1 MAFILQRLAIGSLLK
16 FKENDFFLLEFVQ
29 LSLRVRSMNNLSKKN
44 LRIALA
50 LLAMLSCFNAWAI
63 DQAAIQSMGLSLSTT
78 LSGLLAPKPAT
89 TSAAKA
95 ANKTTTEIPKTDSQA
110 NVQNQNEP
118 TVRSEFQDFV
128 TQSTGYLLPI
138 YGHDLFN
145 TSANASAPERF
156 LPVGNVPVTA
166 DYLIGPG
173 DELLI
178 SWWGAIEGSAAATVD
193 RNGMINLPQLGQISV
208 VGVRYQN
215 LQAHLKKA
223 FSKNFRNFELDA
235 SLGNLRSIQVFVVGQ
250 ATKPGNYTLSSLST
264 LVNGLFATGG
274 PSVKGS
280 MRHIQLKRG
289 GKVISDFDM
298 YDLLL
303 KGDKSK
309 DVQLLS
315 GDVIYIPPI
324 GAMAAISGSVNT
336 PAIFELKDDDSLAEL
351 INLSGGL
358 TNVASG
364 KKVTVERIH
373 ERQVRKVDEFPLD
386 KTGLAKLMR
395 DGDLVNVMAISAE
408 FDNAITLRGNIAGSH
423 AGRKPWKDGLRI
435 KDIIPSRAALI
446 TDSYWVRKNQ
456 SDKTNDGAWF
466 KNNQIKPSADN
477 VWFKKNQVDTTK
489 INEGIIAD
497 QKAKLDKKMS
507 ESDADFSDKAL
518 IEAQN
523 GEGLN
528 SEEDSIVRQKPNER
542 VPEINWDYATV
553 ERLDKKELITKLIT
567 FNLGKALQGDADHN
581 IALQPGDIVSIFSKE
596 DIKVPTAKRNNYVIL
611 DGEIANPGV
620 YQVQP
625 GEKLRQLIERVGGLT
640 SEAYLFG
647 AEFSRESTRKFQ
659 QKRMDDMISQMD
671 AEIQR
676 TMTRRTAA
684 ALSQDAANTAGT
696 DAEAQKVMIAKL
708 RKIKATGRIVLEMPA
723 YAEELKN
730 IPELELE
737 DGDRFYVPYKP
748 STVTVMG
755 TVYNQNAFIYKK
767 GSTVSDYVAKA
778 GGPTRDGDEGEVY
791 LVRADGLVYSK
802 RQGSMFGFGGGFDS
816 RKIMPGDAIVV
827 PEKLERY
834 NLTKELRDWSQIFF
848 QFAIGAASMKTI
860 GVF

>member
-1 MAFILQRLAIGSLLK
+1 MSTVK
-16 FKENDFFLLEFVQ
+16 K
-29 LSLRVRSMNNLSKKN
+29 SLRLV
-44 LRIALA
+44 LA
-50 LLAMLSCFNAWAI
+50 TLAMLSFSSTWAI
-63 DQAAIQSMGLSLSTT
+63 DQAAIQSMGLSGLSLSST
-78 LSGLLAPKPAT
+78 LSGLLGPSLPQTAPAPTAT
-89 TSAAKA
+89 KA
-95 ANKTTTEIPKTDSQA
+95 TATQTPKVTTDANT
-110 NVQNQNEP
+110 QNKEEP
-118 TVRSEFQDFV
+118 IVKSEFQDFV

-138 YGHDLFN
+138 YGHDLFVKSTN
-145 TSANASAPERF
+145 ANPTDKF
-156 LPVGNVPVTA
+156 LPVDNVPVTP

-178 SWWGAIEGSAAATVD
+178 SWWGAVEGATAATVD
-193 RNGMINLPQLGQISV
+193 RNGMINLPQLGQVAV

-215 LQAHLKKA
+215 LQAYLKKA
-223 FSKNFRNFELDA
+223 FSKNFRNFELDV
-235 SLGNLRSIQVFVVGQ
+235 SLGKLRSIQVFVVGQ
-250 ATKPGNYTLSSLST
+250 ATRPGSYNLSSLST
-264 LVNGLFATGG
+264 LVNAIFATGG

-315 GDVIYIPPI
+315 GDVIYIPAI

-336 PAIFELKDDDSLAEL
+336 PAIYELKGDDSLAEL
-351 INLSGGL
+351 INLAGGL

-373 ERQVRKVDEFPLD
+373 DRQVRKVDEFALD
-386 KTGLAKLMR
+386 KTGLTKLMR
-395 DGDLVNVMAISAE
+395 DGDLVKVLAISAE
-408 FDNAITLRGNIAGSH
+408 FDNAITLRGNIAGSQ
-423 AGRKPWKDGLRI
+423 AGRKPWKEGLRI
-435 KDIIPSRAALI
+435 KDIIPNRAALI

-466 KNNQIKPSADN
+466 MNNQIKPSSDN
-477 VWFKKNQVDTTK
+477 VWFKKNQVDSVK
-489 INEGIIAD
+489 NKNEVDAN
-497 QKAKLDKKMS
+497 QKAKQ
-507 ESDADFSDKAL
+507 DKAIAETDTNQPSNSDMRTMDQS
-518 IEAQN
+518 IETQ
-523 GEGLN
+523 L
-528 SEEDSIVRQKPNER
+528 EEDTLRQKIAER

-553 ERLDKKELITKLIT
+553 ERLDRKELITKLIP
-567 FNLGKALQGDADHN
+567 FNLGKALQGDVEHN
-581 IALQPGDIVSIFSKE
+581 LSLQPGDIVSIFSKD
-596 DIKVPTAKRNNYVIL
+596 DIQVPSAKKNNYVIL
-611 DGEIANPGV
+611 DGEVASPGV
-620 YQVQP
+620 YQLLP
-625 GEKLRQLIERVGGLT
+625 GEKLRQLVERVGGLT

-659 QKRMDDMISQMD
+659 QKRMDDMLTQMD

-676 TMTRRTAA
+676 TMTRRSAA
-684 ALSQDAANTAGT
+684 ALSQDVANSAVS
-696 DAEAQKVMIAKL
+696 DAESQKAMIAKL
-708 RKIKATGRIVLEMPA
+708 RKVKATGRIVLEMPV

-737 DGDRFYVPYKP
+737 DGDRFYVPPKP

-767 GSTVSDYVAKA
+767 GATVSDYVAKA
-778 GGPTRDGDEGEVY
+778 GGATRDGDEGEVY
-791 LVRADGLVYSK
+791 LIRADGLVYSK
-802 RQGSMFGFGGGFDS
+802 RQGSMFGFGGGFDG
-816 RKIMPGDAIVV
+816 RKAMPGDAIIV

>member
-1 MAFILQRLAIGSLLK
+1 MSTVK
-16 FKENDFFLLEFVQ
+16 K
-29 LSLRVRSMNNLSKKN
+29 SLRLV
-44 LRIALA
+44 LA
-50 LLAMLSCFNAWAI
+50 TLAMLSFSSSWAI
-63 DQAAIQSMGLSLSTT
+63 DQATLQGMGLSGLSLSST
-78 LSGLLAPKPAT
+78 LSGLLGPSLPAPAAAPAVT
-89 TSAAKA
+89 
-95 ANKTTTEIPKTDSQA
+95 KTTATQKPKVTTDA
-110 NVQNQNEP
+110 NAQNKEE
-118 TVRSEFQDFV
+118 VIVKSEFQDFV

-138 YGHDLFN
+138 YGHDLFVKS
-145 TSANASAPERF
+145 TEANQTDKF
-156 LPVGNVPVTA
+156 LPVDNVPVTP

-193 RNGMINLPQLGQISV
+193 RNGMINLPQLGQIAV

-235 SLGNLRSIQVFVVGQ
+235 SLGKLRSIQVFVVGQ
-250 ATKPGNYTLSSLST
+250 ASKPGSYTLSSLST
-264 LVNGLFATGG
+264 LVNAIFATGG

-315 GDVIYIPPI
+315 GDVIYIPAI

-336 PAIFELKDDDSLAEL
+336 PAIFELKGDDSLAEL
-351 INLSGGL
+351 INLAGGL

-373 ERQVRKVDEFPLD
+373 NRQVRKVDEFQLD
-386 KTGLAKLMR
+386 KTGLTKLMR
-395 DGDLVNVMAISAE
+395 DGDLVRVLAISAE
-408 FDNAITLRGNIAGSH
+408 FDNAITLRGNVAGSQ
-423 AGRKPWKDGLRI
+423 AGRKPWKEGLRI
-435 KDIIPSRAALI
+435 KDIIPNRAALI

-456 SDKTNDGAWF
+456 SDKTNDAAWF
-466 KNNQIKPSADN
+466 KNNQIKPSSDN
-477 VWFKKNQVDTTK
+477 VWFKKNQIDTKKIEDDAAAEQKNNPSKTDAEIDADSTK
-489 INEGIIAD
+489 NGGMDAND
-497 QKAKLDKKMS
+497 RKKAKLL
-507 ESDADFSDKAL
+507 EEE
-518 IEAQN
+518 EAQQH
-523 GEGLN
+523 
-528 SEEDSIVRQKPNER
+528 QKLVER

-553 ERLDKKELITKLIT
+553 ERLDRKDLSTKLIP
-567 FNLGKALQGDADHN
+567 FNLGKALQGDAEQN
-581 IALQPGDIVSIFSKE
+581 IALQAGDIVTLFSRD
-596 DIKVPTAKRNNYVIL
+596 DIQVPSAKKNNYVIL
-611 DGEIANPGV
+611 EGEVASPGV
-620 YQVQP
+620 YQVLP
-625 GEKLRQLIERVGGLT
+625 GEKLRQLVERVGGLT
-640 SEAYLFG
+640 PEAYLFG

-659 QKRMDDMISQMD
+659 QRRMDDMLAQMD

-684 ALSQDAANTAGT
+684 ALSQDVANSAVT
-696 DAEAQKVMIAKL
+696 DAESQKVMINKL
-708 RKIKATGRIVLEMPA
+708 KKIRATGRIVLEMPVF
-723 YAEELKN
+723 AEELKN
-730 IPELELE
+730 VPELELE
-737 DGDRFYVPYKP
+737 DGDRFYVPSKP

-767 GSTVSDYVAKA
+767 GLTVSDYVSKA
-778 GGPTRDGDEGEVY
+778 GGATRDGDDGEIY
-791 LVRADGLVYSK
+791 LIRADGLVYSK
-802 RQGSMFGFGGGFDS
+802 RQGSTFGFGGGFDG
-816 RKIMPGDAIVV
+816 RKAMPGDAIVV

>member
-1 MAFILQRLAIGSLLK
+1 MSTVKKHLRLA
-16 FKENDFFLLEFVQ
+16 
-29 LSLRVRSMNNLSKKN
+29 
-44 LRIALA
+44 LA
-50 LLAMLSCFNAWAI
+50 VLAMLSFSSSWAI
-63 DQAAIQSMGLSLSTT
+63 DQAALQGMGLSGLSLSST
-78 LSGLLAPKPAT
+78 LSGLLGPSIAPPA
-89 TSAAKA
+89 AAPAATKA
-95 ANKTTTEIPKTDSQA
+95 APAQKPKNGTDA
-110 NVQNQNEP
+110 NVQEKDEIA
-118 TVRSEFQDFV
+118 VRSEFQDFI
-128 TQSTGYLLPI
+128 TQTTGYLLPI
-138 YGHDLFN
+138 YGHDLFIK
-145 TSANASAPERF
+145 SKDAAALERF
-156 LPVGNVPVTA
+156 GPVDNVPVTP

-178 SWWGAIEGSAAATVD
+178 NWWGAIAGSTAATVD
-193 RNGMINLPQLGQISV
+193 RNGVINLPQIGQVSV

-215 LQAHLKKA
+215 LQTHLKKA
-223 FSKNFRNFELDA
+223 FSKNFRNFELDV
-235 SLGNLRSIQVFVVGQ
+235 SLGKLRSIQVFVVGQ
-250 ATKPGNYTLSSLST
+250 ASKPGNYTLSSLST
-264 LVNGLFATGG
+264 LVNAIFATGG

-280 MRHIQLKRG
+280 MRHIQLKRS

-336 PAIFELKDDDSLAEL
+336 PAIFELKGDDSLAEL
-351 INLSGGL
+351 INLAGGL
-358 TNVASG
+358 SNVASG

-373 ERQVRKVDEFPLD
+373 DRQVRKVDEFQLD
-386 KTGLAKLMR
+386 KTGLAKLMH
-395 DGDLVNVMAISAE
+395 DGDLVNVLAISAE
-408 FDNAITLRGNIAGSH
+408 FDNAITLRGNIAGSQ
-423 AGRKPWKDGLRI
+423 AGRKPWKEGLRV
-435 KDIIPSRAALI
+435 KDIIPNRAALI

-466 KNNQIKPSADN
+466 KNNQIKPSSDT
-477 VWFKKNQVDTTK
+477 VWFKKNQIDARK
-489 INEGIIAD
+489 MEEEAAAD
-497 QKAKLDKKMS
+497 QKNKQRQTETENDTDAAKNGGMDANDRKKAKLA
-507 ESDADFSDKAL
+507 EEEEAL
-518 IEAQN
+518 QQQRMA
-523 GEGLN
+523 
-528 SEEDSIVRQKPNER
+528 ER

-553 ERLDKKELITKLIT
+553 ERLDRKDLSSKLIP
-567 FNLGKALQGDADHN
+567 FNLGKALMGDAEQN
-581 IALQPGDIVSIFSKE
+581 IALQAGDIVTIFSKD
-596 DIKVPTAKRNNYVIL
+596 DIQVPSAKKNNYVIL
-611 DGEIANPGV
+611 DGEVASPGV
-620 YQVQP
+620 YQVLP
-625 GEKLRQLIERVGGLT
+625 GEKLRQLVERVGGLT

-659 QKRMDDMISQMD
+659 QKRMDDMLAQMD

-684 ALSQDAANTAGT
+684 ALSQDVANSAVT
-696 DAEAQKVMIAKL
+696 DAESQKVMISKMK
-708 RKIKATGRIVLEMPA
+708 KIKATGRIVLEMPVF
-723 YAEELKN
+723 AEELKN
-730 IPELELE
+730 VPELELE
-737 DGDRFYVPYKP
+737 DGDRFYVPSKP

-767 GSTVSDYVAKA
+767 GLTVSDYVAKA
-778 GGPTRDGDEGEVY
+778 GGATRDGDDGEAY

-802 RQGSMFGFGGGFDS
+802 RQGSMFGFGGGFDG
-816 RKIMPGDAIVV
+816 RKAMPGDAIVV

>member
-1 MAFILQRLAIGSLLK
+1 MSTVK
-16 FKENDFFLLEFVQ
+16 K
-29 LSLRVRSMNNLSKKN
+29 SLRLV
-44 LRIALA
+44 LA
-50 LLAMLSCFNAWAI
+50 TLAMLSFSSSWAI
-63 DQAAIQSMGLSLSTT
+63 DQATLQGMGLSGLSLSST
-78 LSGLLAPKPAT
+78 LSGLLGPNLPAPAAAPTVTKTPTTQKPKAT
-89 TSAAKA
+89 TD
-95 ANKTTTEIPKTDSQA
+95 ANA
-110 NVQNQNEP
+110 QNKEEP
-118 TVRSEFQDFV
+118 IVKSEFQDFV

-138 YGHDLFN
+138 YGHDLFVKS
-145 TSANASAPERF
+145 TEANQTDKF
-156 LPVGNVPVTA
+156 LPVDNVPVTP

-178 SWWGAIEGSAAATVD
+178 SWWGAIEGSTSATVD
-193 RNGMINLPQLGQISV
+193 RNGMINLPQLGQIAV

-235 SLGNLRSIQVFVVGQ
+235 SLGKLRSIQVFVVGQ
-250 ATKPGNYTLSSLST
+250 ASKPGSYTLSSLST
-264 LVNGLFATGG
+264 LVNAIFATGG

-289 GKVISDFDM
+289 GRVISDFDM

-315 GDVIYIPPI
+315 GDVIYIPAI

-336 PAIFELKDDDSLAEL
+336 PAIYELKGNDSLAEL
-351 INLSGGL
+351 INLAGGL

-373 ERQVRKVDEFPLD
+373 DRQVRKVDEFQLD
-386 KTGLAKLMR
+386 KNGLTKLMR
-395 DGDLVNVMAISAE
+395 DGDLVKVLAISAE
-408 FDNAITLRGNIAGSH
+408 FDNAITLRGNIAGSQ
-423 AGRKPWKDGLRI
+423 AGRKPWKAGLRI
-435 KDIIPSRAALI
+435 KDIIPNRAALI

-456 SDKTNDGAWF
+456 SDKTNDAAWF
-466 KNNQIKPSADN
+466 KNNQIKPSSDN
-477 VWFKKNQVDTTK
+477 VWFKKNQIDTK
-489 INEGIIAD
+489 KMEDEAAAD
-497 QKAKLDKKMS
+497 QKNNPNKTDAELDADSTKNGGMDANDRKKAKL
-507 ESDADFSDKAL
+507 L
-518 IEAQN
+518 
-523 GEGLN
+523 
-528 SEEDSIVRQKPNER
+528 EEEEERQQQKLVER

-553 ERLDKKELITKLIT
+553 ERLDRKDLSTKLIP
-567 FNLGKALQGDADHN
+567 FNLGKALMGDAEQN
-581 IALQPGDIVSIFSKE
+581 IALQAGDIVTLFSKD
-596 DIKVPTAKRNNYVIL
+596 DIQVPSAKKNNYVIL
-611 DGEIANPGV
+611 EGEVASPGV
-620 YQVQP
+620 YQVLP
-625 GEKLRQLIERVGGLT
+625 GEKLRQLVERVGGLT
-640 SEAYLFG
+640 PEAYLFG

-659 QKRMDDMISQMD
+659 QKRMDDMLAQMD

-684 ALSQDAANTAGT
+684 ALSQDVANSAVT
-696 DAEAQKVMIAKL
+696 DAESQKVMINKL
-708 RKIKATGRIVLEMPA
+708 KKIRATGRIVLEMPVF
-723 YAEELKN
+723 AEELKN
-730 IPELELE
+730 VPDLELE
-737 DGDRFYVPYKP
+737 DGDRFYVPSKP

-767 GSTVSDYVAKA
+767 GLTVSDYVSKA
-778 GGPTRDGDEGEVY
+778 GGATRDGDDGEIY
-791 LVRADGLVYSK
+791 LIRADGLVYSK
-802 RQGSMFGFGGGFDS
+802 RQGSMFGFGGGFDG
-816 RKIMPGDAIVV
+816 RKAMPGDAIVV

>member
-1 MAFILQRLAIGSLLK
+1 MSFHKKSLRLA
-16 FKENDFFLLEFVQ
+16 
-29 LSLRVRSMNNLSKKN
+29 
-44 LRIALA
+44 LA
-50 LLAMLSCFNAWAI
+50 ALAMLSFSNTWAI
-63 DQAAIQSMGLSLSTT
+63 DQTTMQSMGLSGLSLSSTLSG
-78 LSGLLAPKPAT
+78 LSGLLAPTPT
-89 TSAAKA
+89 QAAA
-95 ANKTTTEIPKTDSQA
+95 PTVNKTTTTQKPKSTTDADAKNKDEI
-110 NVQNQNEP
+110 V
-118 TVRSEFQDFV
+118 VRSEFQDFV
-128 TQSTGYLLPI
+128 TQTTGYLLPI
-138 YGHDLFN
+138 YGHDLFVKS
-145 TSANASAPERF
+145 TDATAPERF
-156 LPVGNVPVTA
+156 LPIDNVPVTP

-178 SWWGAIEGSAAATVD
+178 SWWGAIEGSATTTVD
-193 RNGMINLPQLGQISV
+193 RNGVINLPQLGQISV

-215 LQAHLKKA
+215 LQTHLKKA

-235 SLGNLRSIQVFVVGQ
+235 SLGKLRSIQVFVVGQ

-264 LVNGLFATGG
+264 LVNAIFATGG

-336 PAIFELKDDDSLAEL
+336 PAIFELKGDDSLAEL
-351 INLSGGL
+351 INLAGGL
-358 TNVASG
+358 TNVALG

-373 ERQVRKVDEFPLD
+373 DHQVRKVDEFQLD

-395 DGDLVNVMAISAE
+395 DGDLVNVLAISAE

-423 AGRKPWKDGLRI
+423 AGRKPWREGLRI
-435 KDIIPSRAALI
+435 KDIIPNRAALI

-456 SDKTNDGAWF
+456 SDKTNDGTWF
-466 KNNQIKPSADN
+466 KNNQIKPSSDN
-477 VWFKKNQVDTTK
+477 VWFKKNQIDTK
-489 INEGIIAD
+489 KAEEEAAAD
-497 QKAKLDKKMS
+497 QKNKQGQTDAEMDAEAAKNGDMDANERKKARLA
-507 ESDADFSDKAL
+507 EEE
-518 IEAQN
+518 EAKQQ
-523 GEGLN
+523 
-528 SEEDSIVRQKPNER
+528 QKLAER

-553 ERLDKKELITKLIT
+553 ERLDRKELSSKLIP
-567 FNLGKALQGDADHN
+567 FNLGKALQGDAEQN
-581 IALQPGDIVSIFSKE
+581 IALQAGDIVTIFSKD
-596 DIKVPTAKRNNYVIL
+596 DIQVPSAKKNNYVIL
-611 DGEIANPGV
+611 EGEVASPGV
-620 YQVQP
+620 YQVLP
-625 GEKLRQLIERVGGLT
+625 GEKLRQLVERVGGLT
-640 SEAYLFG
+640 PEAYLFG

-659 QKRMDDMISQMD
+659 QRRMDDMLAQMD

-684 ALSQDAANTAGT
+684 ALSQDVANSAVT
-696 DAEAQKVMIAKL
+696 DAESQKTMINKL
-708 RKIKATGRIVLEMPA
+708 KKIKATGRIVLEMPVF
-723 YAEELKN
+723 AEELKN
-730 IPELELE
+730 VPELELE
-737 DGDRFYVPYKP
+737 DGDRFYVPSKP

-767 GSTVSDYVAKA
+767 GLTVSDYVSKA
-778 GGPTRDGDEGEVY
+778 GGPTRDGDDGEIY
-791 LVRADGLVYSK
+791 LIRADGLVYSK
-802 RQGSMFGFGGGFDS
+802 RQGSVFGFGGGFDG
-816 RKIMPGDAIVV
+816 RKAMPGDTVVV